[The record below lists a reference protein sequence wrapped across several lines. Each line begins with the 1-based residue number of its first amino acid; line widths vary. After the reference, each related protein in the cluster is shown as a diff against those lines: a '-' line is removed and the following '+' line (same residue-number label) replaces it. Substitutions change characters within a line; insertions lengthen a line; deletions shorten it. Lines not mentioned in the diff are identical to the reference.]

1 MSCTQCQGIQQEF
14 GGATARR
21 ELRRYRKKGATGT
34 TRMLLNAIAA
44 EGIDGRSFLD
54 IGGGVG
60 VIHHEFMAAG
70 AASGL
75 GADASPSYT
84 EAARSEATSRG
95 YLNRMTYQDG
105 NFVDLAPDMPDADIV
120 TLDRVICCYDDMPA
134 LVDAS
139 ATHARH
145 VYGLVFPRDERRLV
159 RFAVAFINLVQ
170 RIRRRPFR
178 VFAHSRIEVERRL
191 AKLGFRRV
199 FHGTGFAWQVL
210 VFTRA

>member
-1 MSCTQCQGIQQEF
+1 
-14 GGATARR
+14 
-21 ELRRYRKKGATGT
+21 
-34 TRMLLNAIAA
+34 MLLNAIAA

-95 YLNRMTYQDG
+95 YLDRMTYQDG
-105 NFVDLAPDMPDADIV
+105 NFVDLAPDIPDADIV

-145 VYGLVFPRDERRLV
+145 VYGVVFPRDERRLV
-159 RFAVAFINLVQ
+159 RFAVVFINLVQ

-178 VFAHSRIEVERRL
+178 VFAHSRADIEQRL
-191 AKLGFRRV
+191 ADLGYECVFR
-199 FHGTGFAWQVL
+199 GTSFAWQVM

>member
-1 MSCTQCQGIQQEF
+1 
-14 GGATARR
+14 
-21 ELRRYRKKGATGT
+21 
-34 TRMLLNAIAA
+34 MLVDAIAN
-44 EGIDGRSFLD
+44 EGIEGRSFLD

-70 AASGL
+70 ASSGL
-75 GADASPSYT
+75 GADASASYT

-95 YLNRMTYQDG
+95 YLDRMTYRDG
-105 NFVDLAPDMPDADIV
+105 DFVDLAPDIPDADIV

-139 ATHARH
+139 ATHARQ
-145 VYGLVFPRDERRLV
+145 VYGLVFPRDERRHVLIGI
-159 RFAVAFINLVQ
+159 ALINLVQ

-178 VFAHSRIEVERRL
+178 VFIHPRAEVERRL
-191 AKLGFRRV
+191 TDLGFQRV
-199 FHGTGFAWQVL
+199 FRSTSFIWQVL